1 MTDDHTANR
10 TAIAGVPSDVPA
22 SGSVRLIPPGL
33 DAVLVLLRH
42 GETEFIVSKRFQ
54 GQMEA
59 PLTAAGELQATLAG
73 RRLAAPAAVPAI
85 PIPDAAPY
93 AIYHSP
99 LGRARRSAELAAAE
113 IQRAGRATPPLQ
125 PESGF
130 LEIAQGGWEGLTDTE
145 IAEQFGD
152 SLAGWRRW
160 PERVHA
166 PGGES
171 LAEVNARVERGL
183 GRVLD
188 DLAEGGARGTHDR
201 HQVLGYEGKERDR
214 RRWSLIVGHGG
225 VFRVVASVLLGLS
238 PDHFWNFDFGLAAI
252 TVVEI
257 RAGRAVMRALNS
269 DGHLG
274 AGSAAAEQETRERN
288 AGGAL

>member
-1 MTDDHTANR
+1 MTDDHPANR
-10 TAIAGVPSDVPA
+10 TAIAGVPVDLPA
-22 SGSVRLIPPGL
+22 SGSVGLIPPGL

-42 GETEFIVSKRFQ
+42 GETEFIVDKRFQ

-73 RRLAAPAAVPAI
+73 RRLAAPAAAPAI
-85 PIPDAAPY
+85 PIPDAAPH

-99 LGRARRSAELAAAE
+99 LGRARRSAELVAAE
-113 IQRAGRATPPLQ
+113 IERASRATPPLQ
-125 PESGF
+125 AESGF
-130 LEIAQGGWEGLTDTE
+130 LEIGQGGWEGLTDKQ
-145 IAEQFGD
+145 IAEEFGD

-171 LAEVNARVERGL
+171 LADVQARVERGL
-183 GRVLD
+183 ARVLQ
-188 DLAEGGARGTHDR
+188 DLAAGGARGTHDR
-201 HQVLGYEGKERDR
+201 HQVLGYEGKEQDR
-214 RRWSLIVGHGG
+214 RRWSLVVGHGG
-225 VFRVVASVLLGLS
+225 VFRVVACVLLGLS
-238 PDHFWNFDFGLAAI
+238 PDHFWNFDFGLGAI

-257 RAGRAVMRALNS
+257 RAGRAVMRALNI

>member
-1 MTDDHTANR
+1 VTEQAGLNPTAS
-10 TAIAGVPSDVPA
+10 PSDEPLA
-22 SGSVRLIPPGL
+22 SGAVSLIPAGL

-59 PLTAAGELQATLAG
+59 PLTARGERQATLAG
-73 RRLAAPAAVPAI
+73 RRLAAPAAHPVL
-85 PIPDAAPY
+85 PIPDSAPF

-113 IQRAGRATPPLQ
+113 IARAGRATPPLQ
-125 PESGF
+125 PEPGF
-130 LEIAQGGWEGLTDTE
+130 LEIAQGGWEGLTGDE
-145 IAEQFGD
+145 ITARFGD

-171 LAEVNARVERGL
+171 LAEVRARSERGL
-183 GRVLD
+183 SRVLA
-188 DLAEGGARGTHDR
+188 DLADGGDRGTHDR
-201 HQVLGYEGKERDR
+201 HQVLGYETDAKDR

-225 VFRVVASVLLGLS
+225 VFRVVACVLLGLS

-257 RAGRAVMRALNS
+257 RAGRAVLRAMNL
-269 DGHLG
+269 DEHLG
-274 AGSAAAEQETRERN
+274 ATAAVSDAEARERDTK
-288 AGGAL
+288 GAL